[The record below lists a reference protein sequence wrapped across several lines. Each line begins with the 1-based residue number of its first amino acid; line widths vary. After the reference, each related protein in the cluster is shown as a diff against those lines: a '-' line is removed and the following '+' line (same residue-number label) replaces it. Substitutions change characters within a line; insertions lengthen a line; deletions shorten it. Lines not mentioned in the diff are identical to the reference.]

1 MKIRLLSDES
11 IRVENDG
18 GTMTVEAESAS
29 QQYSPFHMLAS
40 GLAVCT
46 YSVMHS
52 WATHAK
58 LDAGDLA
65 VEVSWTFAEKPHRVG
80 AYAMRFLWPSLPE
93 ARRESALRAARL
105 CAAHATFQHA
115 PEFTMEVTA

>member
-1 MKIRLLSDES
+1 MKILLLNDEK

-18 GTMTVEAESAS
+18 AQMTVEAESAS

-40 GLAVCT
+40 GLAICT
-46 YSVMHS
+46 YSVIHS

-65 VEVSWTFAEKPHRVG
+65 VEVSWKFAEKPHRVG
-80 AYAMRFLWPSLPE
+80 SYDMKFIWPSLPE
-93 ARRESALRAARL
+93 ARRDSALRAAKL
-105 CAAHATFQHA
+105 CAAHATFQHT

>member
-1 MKIRLLSDES
+1 MKIQLLNDES

-18 GTMTVEAESAS
+18 GPMTVEAASAS

-40 GLAVCT
+40 GLAICT
-46 YSVMHS
+46 YSVISS

-58 LDAGDLA
+58 LDAADLV
-65 VEVSWTFAEKPHRVG
+65 VEVSWKFAEKPHRVG
-80 AYAMRFLWPSLPE
+80 SYDMRFVWPSLPE
-93 ARRESALRAARL
+93 ARRESALRAAKL

>member
-18 GTMTVEAESAS
+18 GPMTVEAESAS

-40 GLAVCT
+40 GLAICT
-46 YSVMHS
+46 YSVIHS

-58 LDAGDLA
+58 LDASDLA
-65 VEVSWTFAEKPHRVG
+65 VEVAWDFAEKPHRVG
-80 AYAMRFLWPSLPE
+80 SYAMRFIWPSLPE
-93 ARRESALRAARL
+93 ARRESALRAAKL
-105 CAAHATFQHA
+105 CAAHATFQHT
-115 PEFTMEVTA
+115 PEFRMEVTA